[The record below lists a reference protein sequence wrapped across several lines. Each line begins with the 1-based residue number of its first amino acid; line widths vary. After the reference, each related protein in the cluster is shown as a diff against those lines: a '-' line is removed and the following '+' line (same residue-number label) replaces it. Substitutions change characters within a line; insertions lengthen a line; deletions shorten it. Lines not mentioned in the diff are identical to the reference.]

1 MKLLFDENLSPRLV
15 ELLAAD
21 FPGCTH
27 IEFLGMRGATD
38 SAVWDHAR
46 ENGYTIVSKDND
58 FRQRAFLH
66 GPPPKV
72 VWLSVGNTGTRQ
84 IAASFAQGADGY
96 ARLISIQAKACWF
109 LKRPHRLNMSRA
121 MASPK
126 LQRASFT
133 FE

>member
-27 IEFLGMRGATD
+27 IELLGMRGAAD
-38 SAVWDHAR
+38 AAVWDYAR

-72 VWLSVGNTGTRQ
+72 IWLSVGNSGTNR
-84 IAASFAQGADGY
+84 IATLMQAEK
-96 ARLISIQAKACWF
+96 RNEHIQAPQANGSERCRRQSNQSDHAAEGAALF
-109 LKRPHRLNMSRA
+109 RPTNAIS
-121 MASPK
+121 
-126 LQRASFT
+126 T
-133 FE
+133 G

>member
-72 VWLSVGNTGTRQ
+72 VWLSVGNAGTRQ
-84 IAASFAQGADGY
+84 IAALIRAGGR
-96 ARLISIQAKACWF
+96 RLGVFDLDTGESLLVLEA
-109 LKRPHRLNMSRA
+109 P
-121 MASPK
+121 AS
-126 LQRASFT
+126 A
-133 FE
+133 